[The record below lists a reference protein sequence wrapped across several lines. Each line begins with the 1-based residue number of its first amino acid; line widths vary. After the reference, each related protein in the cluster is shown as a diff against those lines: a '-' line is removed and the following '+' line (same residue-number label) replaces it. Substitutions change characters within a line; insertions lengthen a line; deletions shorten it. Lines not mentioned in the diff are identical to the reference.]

1 MYDPRNKHGTVKCV
15 PRFINGNRA
24 GPLIHAPTRSRAPT
38 KELLHDGKSGFLP
51 ETGEVCAGGKDEQ
64 GRMSNENRIA

>member
-24 GPLIHAPTRSRAPT
+24 GPLIHAPTRSRAPARGSPADW
-38 KELLHDGKSGFLP
+38 EPGDL
-51 ETGEVCAGGKDEQ
+51 TGN
-64 GRMSNENRIA
+64 GRGVPGSD